1 MNTAAKP
8 NPGITAEQ
16 IVANLAT
23 FDASD
28 VPLPL
33 ALATMQLDSKGVLL
47 TPAQV
52 AAMLNVSEKW
62 LAAAREGRKGLAG
75 PPYIK
80 LGNGRTSPIRYPAG
94 SLAEWLNGFALQTS
108 TAMHRTFADFRLFGG
123 LDDRWLFAVND
134 TARVAVEI
142 FEFLRDSASTGQGA
156 SAEWSAVP
164 GRWAYRWITRKQH
177 LAERYFRTN
186 ELVAASA
193 FA

>member
-1 MNTAAKP
+1 MNIAAKP

-28 VPLPL
+28 V
-33 ALATMQLDSKGVLL
+33 LL
-47 TPAQV
+47 TPSQV

-62 LAAAREGRKGLAG
+62 LAAAREGRKDLSG

-80 LGNGRTSPIRYPAG
+80 LGKGRTSPIRYPAG
-94 SLAEWLNGFALQTS
+94 SLAEWLNSFALQTS
-108 TAMHRTFADFRLFGG
+108 TVMHRTFGEFRAFGE

-134 TARVAVEI
+134 TALQAVEI
-142 FEFLRDSASTGQGA
+142 FEFLRDSAWPAQGA
-156 SAEWSAVP
+156 QAEWRAAS
-164 GRWAYRWITRKQH
+164 GRWVYRWITRKQY
-177 LAERYFRTN
+177 LAKRYFRTN